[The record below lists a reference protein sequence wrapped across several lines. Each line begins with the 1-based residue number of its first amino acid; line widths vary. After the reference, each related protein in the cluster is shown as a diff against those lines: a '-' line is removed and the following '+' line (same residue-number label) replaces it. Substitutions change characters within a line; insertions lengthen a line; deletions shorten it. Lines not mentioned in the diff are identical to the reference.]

1 MISIYYIKKQ
11 PRNNRKQKYGT
22 FRNAERTHKHTGWIG
37 LTDDEAASAIHRTF
51 TMHSHP
57 NSFMLIWRRLNTLTN
72 VHTHTVHTRRLNE
85 LRFFFSYVEKLPLQP
100 NSSSFSS
107 SRVSK
112 PGKRGEKRDFVRVSR
127 AREQVLIYCNNGN
140 TEARTFNLILKIL
153 FTKQRKNR
161 FKGYILMYILVLFN
175 EKKYQV
181 TSLTEKGR
189 SVSSVAKHDFFK
201 ETEKNTRLRL
211 VEARIK

>member
-1 MISIYYIKKQ
+1 MNRTYGRRSCICHSSYIH
-11 PRNNRKQKYGT
+11 
-22 FRNAERTHKHTGWIG
+22 NALTPKLIHAHLKTLKHTYKRTHTQ
-37 LTDDEAASAIHRTF
+37 
-51 TMHSHP
+51 
-57 NSFMLIWRRLNTLTN
+57 
-72 VHTHTVHTRRLNE
+72 TVHTRRLNE

-161 FKGYILMYILVLFN
+161 FRGYILMYILVLFN
-175 EKKYQV
+175 EKKKYQV

-189 SVSSVAKHDFFK
+189 SVSSVAKHDFF
-201 ETEKNTRLRL
+201 
-211 VEARIK
+211 

>member
-1 MISIYYIKKQ
+1 M
-11 PRNNRKQKYGT
+11 
-22 FRNAERTHKHTGWIG
+22 
-37 LTDDEAASAIHRTF
+37 
-51 TMHSHP
+51 
-57 NSFMLIWRRLNTLTN
+57 
-72 VHTHTVHTRRLNE
+72 
-85 LRFFFSYVEKLPLQP
+85 
-100 NSSSFSS
+100 
-107 SRVSK
+107 
-112 PGKRGEKRDFVRVSR
+112 SR

-161 FKGYILMYILVLFN
+161 SRGYILMYILVLFN

-201 ETEKNTRLRL
+201 EAEKNTRLRL